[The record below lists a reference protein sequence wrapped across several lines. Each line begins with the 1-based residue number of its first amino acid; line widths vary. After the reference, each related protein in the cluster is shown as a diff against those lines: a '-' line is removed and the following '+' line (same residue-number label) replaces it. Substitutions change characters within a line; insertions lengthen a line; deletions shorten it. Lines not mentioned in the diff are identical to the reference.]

1 MLFWRDLLARGKGV
15 RRARSGKK
23 WTPRLN
29 RKRGERRCTVHEARN
44 SGHRG
49 KPAKGALEEC
59 KGGEEMHLAYQLV
72 QSF

>member
-1 MLFWRDLLARGKGV
+1 M
-15 RRARSGKK
+15 
-23 WTPRLN
+23 
-29 RKRGERRCTVHEARN
+29 HEARN